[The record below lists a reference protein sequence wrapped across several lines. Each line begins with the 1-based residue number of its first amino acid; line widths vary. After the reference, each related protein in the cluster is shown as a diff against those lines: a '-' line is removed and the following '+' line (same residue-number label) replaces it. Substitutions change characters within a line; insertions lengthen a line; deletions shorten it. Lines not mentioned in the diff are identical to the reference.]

1 MSLVSLGALLLLLA
15 LTMAVPLAEP
25 QEDRLVELVSKVRS
39 KRDAEQYYAYLCA
52 LYGLC
57 DEHERGEEKRLA
69 SSPFHG
75 IPKFGKRA
83 FTSAFS
89 GIPKFG

>member
-1 MSLVSLGALLLLLA
+1 MSLVGLCALLLLA
-15 LTMAVPLAEP
+15 LTMATPLLEP
-25 QEDRLVELVSKVRS
+25 HEDRLGELVSKPRS

-52 LYGLC
+52 LYGIC
-57 DEHERGEEKRLA
+57 DEHERGEKRLA

>member
-1 MSLVSLGALLLLLA
+1 
-15 LTMAVPLAEP
+15 MAIPIIEP
-25 QEDRLVELVSKVRS
+25 TVQQHHQEENPHHYDLIKIN
-39 KRDAEQYYAYLCA
+39 KRDADQYYAYLCA
-52 LYGLC
+52 LYGIC
-57 DEHERGEEKRLA
+57 DEFDREEKRLA